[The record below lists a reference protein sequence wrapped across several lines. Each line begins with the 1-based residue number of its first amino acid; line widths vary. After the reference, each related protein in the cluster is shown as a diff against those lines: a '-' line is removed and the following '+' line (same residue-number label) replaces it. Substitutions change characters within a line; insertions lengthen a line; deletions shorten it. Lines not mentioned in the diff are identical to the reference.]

1 MRFVYGPVP
10 SRRLGQSLGI
20 DPIPHKT
27 CNWNCVY
34 CQLGR
39 TKPVVNQRASFFP
52 PTEIVA
58 EVEDAVVAHD
68 PGEIEWLTFVGSG
81 EPTLHEG
88 IGWMIR
94 KIKSFTSIPVA
105 VITNGALLHLPG
117 VREELSKAD
126 AVLPSLDAGT
136 ADLYHKLNRPH
147 PGVPFEQ
154 HLDGLI
160 SFSREYEGILWPEIM
175 LVRGINDTEGALR
188 HLAEAFR
195 QIAPDEVHLNL
206 PTRPPVEA
214 WVQPPDDEGLMRA
227 TAIIGDAAH
236 IVHPIEG
243 IFDLSGYVDIVEALM
258 GIISRHPMREI
269 ELHRTLDLWAPG
281 EVARALA
288 TLEASG
294 RAQVIE
300 RYGVRFWSTVS
311 AHFPKESG
319 KKPV

>member
-58 EVEDAVVAHD
+58 EIEEAVAAHD

-94 KIKSFTSIPVA
+94 KVKTFSSIPVA

-117 VREELSKAD
+117 VREELSMAD
-126 AVLPSLDAGT
+126 AVLPNLDAGT
-136 ADLYHKLNRPH
+136 EDLYRKINRPH
-147 PGVPFEQ
+147 PAISFEQ
-154 HLDGLI
+154 HLHGLVK
-160 SFSREYEGILWPEIM
+160 FSREYRGILWPETM
-175 LVRGINDTEGALR
+175 LMRGVNDTEEALR
-188 HLAEAFR
+188 DLAEVFR
-195 QIAPDEVHLNL
+195 QIAPDKVHLNL

-227 TAIIGDAAH
+227 MAIIGSAAQ

-243 IFDLSGYVDIVEALM
+243 IFDLSGHTNIVDAVM
-258 GIISRHPMREI
+258 GIISRHPMREV
-269 ELHRTLDLWAPG
+269 ELHRTLALWAPD
-281 EVARALA
+281 EVTEALA
-288 TLEASG
+288 ALESSG

-300 RYGVRFWSTVS
+300 RYGVCFWSTAA
-311 AHFPKESG
+311 AHFPKEPG
-319 KKPV
+319 KQAT